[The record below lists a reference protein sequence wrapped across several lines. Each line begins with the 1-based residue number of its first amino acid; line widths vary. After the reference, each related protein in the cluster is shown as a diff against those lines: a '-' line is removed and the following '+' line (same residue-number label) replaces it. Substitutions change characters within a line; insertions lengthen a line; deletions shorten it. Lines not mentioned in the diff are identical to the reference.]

1 MITADF
7 VSVSS
12 LSLVVPGKSLDKILV
27 AIGKG
32 SGLLEVWTC
41 HTSSGE
47 LQNVGY
53 HNKHNQ
59 VVSCLMWNSS
69 VVDGN

>member
-1 MITADF
+1 MITTDF

-12 LSLVVPGKSLDKILV
+12 LSLVVPGNCVDKILI

-32 SGLLEVWTC
+32 SGLLEVWSF
-41 HTSSGE
+41 HVSSGE
-47 LQNVGY
+47 LQNAAL
-53 HNKHNQ
+53 HNRHNQ
-59 VVSCLMWNSS
+59 VVSFLIWNSS